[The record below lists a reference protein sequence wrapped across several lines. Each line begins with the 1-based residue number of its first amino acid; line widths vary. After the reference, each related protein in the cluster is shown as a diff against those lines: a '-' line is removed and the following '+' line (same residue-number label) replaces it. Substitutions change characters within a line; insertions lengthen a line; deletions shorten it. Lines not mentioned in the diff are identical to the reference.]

1 MGIGLG
7 IFLIVVGA
15 VLRYGITA
23 DIAALDLGAIGVIF
37 MLAGAAVIVLTLV
50 VMVTRGRDEER
61 PRPRSDTDLL

>member
-50 VMVTRGRDEER
+50 VMVTRGRRGEE
-61 PRPRSDTDLL
+61 RPRSDTDLL